1 MAVYGG
7 PDIVTDGLV
16 LCLDAANSDCFRG
29 EPTTNLITGSF
40 VDSYASY
47 SSVIWSD
54 EIDQYGNIRSLRKAT
69 INNVSGWTRVHI
81 PSSIA
86 IGIPVINQNYTIS
99 MWIKRLGS
107 IEVRAGWE
115 PEVGPADGYRR
126 PEVESG
132 YYGIAGG
139 TQPNVVSDEWTYITY
154 TFKYTSTTTSNIRLF
169 FYINGNGGQI
179 IFSDPQVETKPYA
192 TQFVNGTRG
201 STVATGGGLADLSG
215 NNNHGTITRAAAPS
229 AIFYN
234 NQNNGSWVFDG
245 TTPNRLADSCT
256 EVWFKSNG
264 SQAHNYVMIFGYE
277 HVGGNYFLYATGPI
291 ALTASNKLF
300 SSVIT
305 STQVYRSVTSVATIE
320 NNKFYHVCLNK
331 DKSNGVLSIYINGEF
346 DNSVTFDGNNLS
358 AWPNAG
364 NYVGTN
370 NVEIGGY
377 YRLAGSSNIGSG
389 YGNLNGSVAIAKMY
403 NKVLTSKQIM
413 DNYKALKGRYGD

>member
-1 MAVYGG
+1 MAIYGG

-16 LCLDAANSDCFRG
+16 LHLDAG
-29 EPTTNLITGSF
+29 NLLSYPGSGSTWY
-40 VDSYASY
+40 DL
-47 SSVIWSD
+47 SS
-54 EIDQYGNIRSLRKAT
+54 
-69 INNVSGWTRVHI
+69 NNVEI
-81 PSSIA
+81 ML
-86 IGIPVINQNYTIS
+86 N
-99 MWIKRLGS
+99 
-107 IEVRAGWE
+107 
-115 PEVGPADGYRR
+115 GP
-126 PEVESG
+126 
-132 YYGIAGG
+132 I
-139 TQPNVVSDEWTYITY
+139 
-154 TFKYTSTTTSNIRLF
+154 
-169 FYINGNGGQI
+169 
-179 IFSDPQVETKPYA
+179 
-192 TQFVNGTRG
+192 
-201 STVATGGGLADLSG
+201 
-215 NNNHGTITRAAAPS
+215 
-229 AIFYN
+229 YN

-245 TTPNRLADSCT
+245 TTDKVTLIPAPNRLVDSCT

-277 HVGGNYFLYATGPI
+277 HVGGNYSLYTTGPI
-291 ALTASNKLF
+291 ALTSSNKLF

-358 AWPNAG
+358 AWPSAG

-377 YRLAGSSNIGSG
+377 YRLSASSSLGSG

-413 DNYKALKGRYGD
+413 DNYKALKGRFGL